1 MKTKIKTISP
11 DQNIIEHE
19 SGLKTVFVELSGDP
33 LICGKCIYCYKD
45 INDFS
50 IPKFLC
56 GEGNEIKC
64 VSESRIDKKDGH
76 FAKLIE
82 P

>member
-19 SGLKTVFVELSGDP
+19 SGLKTVFVELNDISRCANCVYCKREGVTVFYCGDDDS
-33 LICGKCIYCYKD
+33 LIQCGSD
-45 INDFS
+45 ARS
-50 IPKFLC
+50 
-56 GEGNEIKC
+56 
-64 VSESRIDKKDGH
+64 DKKDGY
-76 FAKLIE
+76 FKELL

>member
-19 SGLKTVFVELSGDP
+19 SGLRTVFVETND
-33 LICGKCIYCYKD
+33 ITENCEMCIYRQNKNCWSTGKPCDPYSRTD
-45 INDFS
+45 IKWGYFT
-50 IPKFLC
+50 
-56 GEGNEIKC
+56 
-64 VSESRIDKKDGH
+64 
-76 FAKLIE
+76 KLIE